1 MTEVSSL
8 AAVLTKSDHAKALA
22 GDGRQLS
29 ACGRPV
35 FGCELRVVDD
45 SGGAVRNG
53 EIGEIVFR
61 SSQVTSGYWRDAER
75 TQAAIQND
83 WLHSGDLAT
92 VDAEGYIYIVDRKS
106 DIIISGG
113 FNVSSKE
120 VEEIIGWHPSVREA
134 AVVARPDAEWGEKVH
149 AFVVLQ
155 PDTRLTQA
163 ELITFCREKLA
174 GIKCPDAVE
183 FIDEL
188 PRNALGKLIKS
199 ELRGWARAHASAKQV
214 KNHA

>member
-1 MTEVSSL
+1 M
-8 AAVLTKSDHAKALA
+8 
-22 GDGRQLS
+22 
-29 ACGRPV
+29 
-35 FGCELRVVDD
+35 FGCELRVVDEN
-45 SGGAVRNG
+45 GRAVRDG

-61 SSQVTSGYWRDAER
+61 SPQVTTGYWRDAER

-92 VDAEGYIYIVDRKS
+92 IDSEGYIYIVDRKS

-134 AVVARPDAEWGEKVH
+134 AVVARPDQEWGEKVH

-155 PDTRLTQA
+155 PGATLTQT
-163 ELITFCREKLA
+163 ELIAFCRDKLA

-188 PRNALGKLIKS
+188 PRNALGKLVKS
-199 ELRGWARAHASAKQV
+199 ELRGWVRAHASANQV
-214 KNHA
+214 KSHA

>member
-1 MTEVSSL
+1 M
-8 AAVLTKSDHAKALA
+8 LTKADHAKALR

-35 FGCELRVVDD
+35 FGCEVRVVNER
-45 SGGAVRNG
+45 GAPVG
-53 EIGEIVFR
+53 PDEVGEIVFR
-61 SSQVTSGYWRDAER
+61 SPQVASGYWRDPGR
-75 TQAAIQND
+75 TQDAIRNG

-92 VDAEGYIYIVDRKS
+92 VDGEGYIYIVDRKS

-120 VEEIIGWHPSVREA
+120 VEEVIGWHAAVKEA
-134 AVVARPDAEWGEKVH
+134 AVVARPDPEWGEKVH

-155 PDTRLTQA
+155 PGARLTQP
-163 ELITFCREKLA
+163 ELIAFCRDRLA
-174 GIKCPDAVE
+174 SIKCPDVVE

-188 PRNALGKLIKS
+188 PRNALGKFLKS
-199 ELRGWARAHASAKQV
+199 RAARQGPRLGPANPVKKHA
-214 KNHA
+214 